1 MGPGDIRNWGASLYL
16 VMVQFLVQGNE
27 GNDFNEGLEGNEGL
41 QGYEG
46 LQGNE
51 GHEGHEGKVQ
61 EGLVAG

>member
-16 VMVQFLVQGNE
+16 VMVQSLVQGNE
-27 GNDFNEGLEGNEGL
+27 GN
-41 QGYEG
+41 EG

>member
-16 VMVQFLVQGNE
+16 VMVQSLVQGN
-27 GNDFNEGLEGNEGL
+27 
-41 QGYEG
+41 EG